1 VAKPTVST
9 TFNAKDKLTR
19 PINKMQKRIGGFA
32 KFIGAAF
39 VTGAAAR
46 GLTYFVKQASKIED
60 ATASFTPLMGSV
72 EKADDLV
79 AALNKTAATTPFQFE
94 DIADSA
100 KQLLPVMNGNIENTI
115 DTFRMLGDTA
125 GGNAQK
131 LDSITRGFM
140 KSMLKGKVDMESL
153 NMIAEAGVPIYS
165 ELADSMGVT
174 VQEMMDMSRK
184 GSITSDDL
192 TRAFKKM
199 TNEGGIF
206 YKGMDIASKTLSG
219 KLSTLK
225 DNISLTAAEIGTQLL
240 PTIKPLIDRM
250 IEVAGRM
257 REWVSANSELIN
269 QKIKGFIDNVTSAAR
284 FLSQQWQNGT
294 IPAILGAVG
303 AFKAVSI
310 AITGAQ
316 GLLVAIKAVKM
327 AMAAGSILSL
337 ANPVMAIAA
346 VIAVAA
352 GLIIKHWDK
361 VKIFFIAFWEGL
373 KSGFQ
378 NLWNF
383 IKPVIDFAMAAG
395 LIIKHW
401 DKVKIFFIAFW
412 EGLKSGFQNLWN
424 FIKPVIDLITGVWD
438 KVKGVFKGGGRQNIT
453 SGGLVSANQ
462 GMIESRSYSENR
474 SIVDVNLNNLPPGST
489 ARQRGKAPGVNL
501 NYGFQGGM

>member
-1 VAKPTVST
+1 
-9 TFNAKDKLTR
+9 
-19 PINKMQKRIGGFA
+19 
-32 KFIGAAF
+32 
-39 VTGAAAR
+39 
-46 GLTYFVKQASKIED
+46 
-60 ATASFTPLMGSV
+60 
-72 EKADDLV
+72 
-79 AALNKTAATTPFQFE
+79 
-94 DIADSA
+94 
-100 KQLLPVMNGNIENTI
+100 
-115 DTFRMLGDTA
+115 MLGDTA

-269 QKIKGFIDNVTSAAR
+269 QKINGFINSVAGAAK
-284 FLSQQWQNGT
+284 T
-294 IPAILGAVG
+294 
-303 AFKAVSI
+303 
-310 AITGAQ
+310 
-316 GLLVAIKAVKM
+316 LVALWNSGLIPGVLAAVTAYKALTG
-327 AMAAGSILSL
+327 AMAAYKTISAVVKGAQIALNVAMA
-337 ANPVMAIAA
+337 ANPIGLVIAA
-346 VIAVAA
+346 VAA
-352 GLIIKHWDK
+352 LIGVLVLLEKK
-361 VKIFFIAFWEGL
+361 FKIVTKAWEGL
-373 KSGFQ
+373 KRIGGAV
-378 NLWNF
+378 
-383 IKPVIDFAMAAG
+383 KDFFG
-395 LIIKHW
+395 G
-401 DKVKIFFIAFW
+401 D
-412 EGLKSGFQNLWN
+412 ER
-424 FIKPVIDLITGVWD
+424 TGY
-438 KVKGVFKGGGRQNIT
+438 

-474 SIVDVNLNNLPPGST
+474 STVDVNLNNLPPGST
-489 ARQRGKAPGVNL
+489 ARQRGRAPGVNL